1 MTDIIPYIVLGVI
14 GLAILAVVVSFIV
27 SFLPQILMVCGI
39 LALIVLVL
47 PHIPDISGVV
57 SDVGKKI
64 EDVRPA
70 VQKAF
75 PKQLVSRTPAQQQ
88 FHDEVLDNTSQKSGV
103 NLTTLRPELDSAI
116 AVIIRVYQDFFD
128 DPNAI
133 PVITSA
139 DDYDGHKENSAHYD
153 GAAIDLRLKD
163 IPDRDQREMLT
174 VAVREALD
182 SRFFVDHESPG
193 RANEHMHIQLRKAYY
208 NPKVAYR

>member
-47 PHIPDISGVV
+47 PHIPDV
-57 SDVGKKI
+57 K
-64 EDVRPA
+64 PA

>member
-14 GLAILAVVVSFIV
+14 GLAILAEVVSFIV

-39 LALIVLVL
+39 LALIILVL
-47 PHIPDISGVV
+47 PHIPDI
-57 SDVGKKI
+57 K
-64 EDVRPA
+64 PT